1 VAILPPTSAT
11 GCDVPTAGELAALT
25 AIRAGQTAEVLLPKL
40 RLSQSWPQLQD
51 TVAAMGLSLSGDH
64 SGLGAG
70 DSQISQ
76 VAQKATMDVDQMGT
90 AAAAATGIAIGSS
103 GIAGNIVTINF
114 DRPFLLILE
123 DAATRTPLF
132 LARSPTPPRP
142 DEARPISASAQAPSF
157 PPPVCSSGSLALL
170 THDSS
175 SRSRRTRPDRAASA
189 IGNHPGLAKVAR
201 CPRAWLGKILW
212 NQASHPGDRRE

>member
-90 AAAAATGIAIGSS
+90 ASAAATGIAIGSS

-132 LARSPTPPRP
+132 LARVADPTQARRSPAHLRLCAGAVVPATGLLERITGAP
-142 DEARPISASAQAPSF
+142 DARLIVEISP
-157 PPPVCSSGSLALL
+157 
-170 THDSS
+170 H
-175 SRSRRTRPDRAASA
+175 AA
-189 IGNHPGLAKVAR
+189 
-201 CPRAWLGKILW
+201 
-212 NQASHPGDRRE
+212 